1 MNWFGGCA
9 PGGRSLVPAGVR
21 FIWDDPPLWTVGAGS
36 RRFVRTLAD
45 SGGRLAVFGPCSATE
60 GDLARAL
67 ASPDLAA
74 VFGGGWA
81 GAHTIV
87 RAGSDGVLEVVSDAA
102 GGSPVYMARVPGGVV
117 WGSSSRA
124 LAGLAGGRV
133 DTDWLAAYLCD
144 VQGEMRGHSAWAGVD
159 LVPAGHQLI
168 MHSGEVARVSPWWT
182 RKRRPYGE
190 AVASLRDALV
200 EGVRARAAGAPVSSD
215 VAGLDSS
222 TLAVLAAL
230 EGPVMGMTVH
240 PAGAAEGGDVAYARA
255 LAQEL
260 SAMRHVLFPLDERH
274 LPLSE
279 AEAELPATDEPAP
292 SSITWARCS
301 AQLRAISQ
309 AGAACHLT
317 GDGGDTLF
325 QPPPTHLSEL
335 ARAGQW
341 GRLVADAQA
350 WALLRRVSPWGL
362 VRAAVRRNT
371 FALVGG
377 GGQRPAWVTAAAPD
391 RRTLPAVEST
401 SNSALLAEVRYVA
414 RSAHTEQQLAD
425 SLGVELHNP
434 YLDGRVVDAVMSAPP
449 RERCS
454 VSRYKPLLADA
465 VGPLLPQAV
474 RHRRTKG
481 VFVGEFHRGMR
492 MNLRRVLDLA
502 EGRLAG
508 LGLVT
513 PGPLRAAVHAAA
525 LGAET
530 AWPALLPTLNAEMWL
545 AAIDRAPVAGWHE
558 RRRGSSGR

>member
-9 PGGRSLVPAGVR
+9 PGGRSVVPAGAR

-36 RRFVRTLAD
+36 QRFVRTLTD
-45 SGGRLAVFGPCSATE
+45 RDGRLAVFGPCSATDGE
-60 GDLARAL
+60 LSRAL
-67 ASPDLAA
+67 SSPDLAA
-74 VFGGGWA
+74 FGGAWA
-81 GAHTIV
+81 GTYSLV
-87 RAGSDGVLEVVSDAA
+87 RAGSDGILEVISDAA
-102 GGSPVYMARVPGGVV
+102 GACPVYTARVPGGVV

-124 LAGLAGGRV
+124 LAGLTGGRV
-133 DTDWLAAYLCD
+133 DTEWLSAYLLD
-144 VQGEMRGHSAWAGVD
+144 VQGEMPQRSAWVGVE
-159 LVPAGHQLI
+159 LVPAGHQLRLRD
-168 MHSGEVARVSPWWT
+168 GRVERLSPWWT
-182 RKRRPYGE
+182 IRRKAYKE
-190 AVASLRDALV
+190 AVASLGDALV
-200 EGVRARAAGAPVSSD
+200 GGVRARVAGVPVSSD

-230 EGPVMGMTVH
+230 EGPVTGMTVH
-240 PAGAAEGGDVAYARA
+240 PDGAADGGDVTYARA
-255 LAQEL
+255 LARAL
-260 SAMRHVLFPLDERH
+260 SVMRHVLFPLDERH

-279 AEAELPATDEPAP
+279 AETELPATDEPAP

-301 AQLRAISQ
+301 AQLRAVSR
-309 AGAACHLT
+309 AGAVCHMT

-325 QPPPTHLSEL
+325 QPPPTHLSDL
-335 ARAGQW
+335 ARSGQW

-362 VRAAVRRNT
+362 VRAAVRRDG

-377 GGQRPAWVTAAAPD
+377 GGQRPAWLTAAAPD
-391 RRTLPAVEST
+391 RLSLPAVENASDA
-401 SNSALLAEVRYVA
+401 ALLAEVRYVA
-414 RSAHTEQQLAD
+414 RSARTEQQLAD

-434 YLDGRVVDAVMSAPP
+434 YLDGRVVDAVMSAAP

-465 VGPLLPQAV
+465 VGPLLPQPV
-474 RHRRTKG
+474 RRRRTKG

-492 MNLRRVLDLA
+492 ANLRRVLDLT

-513 PGPLRAAVHAAA
+513 PEPLRAAVHAAA

-545 AAIDRAPVAGWHE
+545 AAVDRAPAIEWHD
-558 RRRGSSGR
+558 RRGGSSDR